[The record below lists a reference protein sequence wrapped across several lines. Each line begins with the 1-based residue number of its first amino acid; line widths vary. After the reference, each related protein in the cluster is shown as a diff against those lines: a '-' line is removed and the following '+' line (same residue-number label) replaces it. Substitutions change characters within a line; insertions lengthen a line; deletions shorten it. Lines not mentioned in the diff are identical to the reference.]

1 MLGFSVLRVIQVGF
15 KSLHL
20 HKLRSAL
27 TMLGMVIGVW
37 AVITLVAIG
46 EGASQDAQE
55 AIKALG
61 AKNVIIRSIRPPS
74 MNAQMQ
80 GDWESFFR
88 RWMAFYS
95 MVQLDDAS
103 WRIGG
108 CVLAKLSEESA

>member
-1 MLGFSVLRVIQVGF
+1 MPGFSVLRVIQVGF

-55 AIKALG
+55 AIKRLG
-61 AKNVIIRSIRPPS
+61 AQNVLIIMSQRDKNRLKLGWRPVYTL
-74 MNAQMQ
+74 
-80 GDWESFFR
+80 R
-88 RWMAFYS
+88 
-95 MVQLDDAS
+95 
-103 WRIGG
+103 
-108 CVLAKLSEESA
+108 